1 MFVLTR
7 VYCIVIFGISYYIS
21 IDQLRMASLEK
32 SPLKICV
39 TGAGGQIA
47 YSLLYLIS
55 DGKMF
60 GKDQPVVLTLLE
72 IPIVLEAVQGVVL
85 ELQDCAL
92 PLLKSATPTADPR
105 VRKQP

>member
-1 MFVLTR
+1 
-7 VYCIVIFGISYYIS
+7 
-21 IDQLRMASLEK
+21 MASLDK

-60 GKDQPVVLTLLE
+60 GNSQPVALTLLE
-72 IPIVLEAVQGVVL
+72 IPIVLEAVRGVVL
-85 ELQDCAL
+85 ELEDCAL
-92 PLLKSATPTADPR
+92 PLLKSAIPTADPR
-105 VRKQP
+105 VR